1 MSRPADILVQHWN
14 HGRPVALDISV
25 VSPLNPSTLAEAGEM
40 VGAVLEA
47 TESRKHQANDE
58 KCLALGKLTG
68 EELPERY
75 IWRMCMSLV
84 AMPLIL
90 DGVVLHRALSFE
102 AGVLQRW
109 WLRMLNTTVLLLH
122 FMQMYLLLSVTYL
135 SSKEHMDYHVDMWYT
150 FFGTSLLHMF
160 SLFLLLYLG
169 KQRPFSNRDR
179 KAMKFRLVCLAIHL
193 TGVGAF
199 IHFANRHW
207 DCEPYGILL
216 PILV

>member
-1 MSRPADILVQHWN
+1 MDSSVYAVH
-14 HGRPVALDISV
+14 VAYPYLLHSITYLTLKVPNFFTTIS
-25 VSPLNPSTLAEAGEM
+25 
-40 VGAVLEA
+40 
-47 TESRKHQANDE
+47 
-58 KCLALGKLTG
+58 KLTG

-135 SSKEHMDYHVDMWYT
+135 SSKEHMGEDHISVQHQ
-150 FFGTSLLHMF
+150 L
-160 SLFLLLYLG
+160 
-169 KQRPFSNRDR
+169 
-179 KAMKFRLVCLAIHL
+179 
-193 TGVGAF
+193 
-199 IHFANRHW
+199 
-207 DCEPYGILL
+207 
-216 PILV
+216 

>member
-1 MSRPADILVQHWN
+1 MSSLLQVSYRRVTIFNVVVPVFGLLVTLVIGLYLHYDILTDTHCKVPN
-14 HGRPVALDISV
+14 FFTTIS
-25 VSPLNPSTLAEAGEM
+25 
-40 VGAVLEA
+40 
-47 TESRKHQANDE
+47 
-58 KCLALGKLTG
+58 KLTG